1 MASAIPYQQG
11 DMMNKLVKSSILLLL
26 ILLTLVAI
34 WPTKIQAYETN
45 DEVEEVRTL
54 FKEELLCLAENIYYE
69 AASESYEGKLAVA
82 QVTINRANSG
92 KFPPSICGVVKQR
105 TGKICQF
112 SWVCDKSYSPKDSYK
127 WEESLHV
134 ARKALTSP
142 TAHTLL
148 KKTNA
153 MFYHADYVNP
163 KWRKQR
169 VAQIGR
175 HIFYRT

>member
-11 DMMNKLVKSSILLLL
+11 DMMNNLVKSSILLLL
-26 ILLTLVAI
+26 ITSLVMLI
-34 WPTKIQAYETN
+34 PTKIQAYELN
-45 DEVEEVRTL
+45 DSTEEAKTL
-54 FKEELLCLAENIYYE
+54 FKEELFCLAENIYYE
-69 AASESYEGKLAVA
+69 SASESYEGKLAVA
-82 QVTINRANSG
+82 QVTINRTNSG
-92 KFPPSICGVVKQR
+92 KFPSSICGVVKQR
-105 TGKICQF
+105 SGGVCQF
-112 SWVCDKSYSPKDSYK
+112 SWVCAKISTTKDPYK
-127 WEESLHV
+127 WEESLYV

-142 TAHTLL
+142 IAHTLL

-169 VAQIGR
+169 IAQIGR